1 MNEIILG
8 NQQKEALDLI
18 LKFKDSKEICFT
30 LKGYAGCGKTML
42 TKYLID
48 ELDKNWE
55 NYTICA
61 PTHKAKIVIE
71 RFTGKEGFTLHKLLS
86 LSPNIQIM
94 DLDLNDLKF
103 LIPKKSQLFPM
114 NSLIICD
121 EASMVNDFL
130 YDLMVDRC
138 QKNNCKIV
146 WICDEAQIKPVN
158 SIALSKVFQV
168 KNSYQLTEIF
178 RQKEGSALA
187 DLLFKNRTE
196 FIDSFNTSLS
206 KHGSIYVSSQPKDF
220 LKSSL
225 DNFKIGIDNKDIME
239 TKVLSYTNERVNIFN
254 NTIHKHLLGDKEYFI
269 GEFLTC
275 YDSFEFN
282 YCQFWN
288 GMDYIVTEEPIEK
301 TIYIPNVGE
310 FPGYELTVY
319 DTLEDQNVTFNILS
333 KSLTYKQIQN
343 ITGMIETIRLD
354 AIEAKKY
361 KSKQSKDLWMMYY
374 QMMNSFTTPFD
385 MYHDNRLIRKKTFD
399 YGYALTLHRSQ
410 GSSINNTFI
419 DMRSIGMCR
428 DELEKRQLQYVALSR
443 TRNNV
448 NILQ

>member
-168 KNSYQLTEIF
+168 ENSYQLTEIF

-196 FIDSFNTSLS
+196 FIESFNTSLS

-220 LKSSL
+220 LKNSL
-225 DNFKIGIDNKDIME
+225 ENFKIGIDNKDIME

-282 YCQFWN
+282 YSQFWN

-301 TIYIPNVGE
+301 SIYIPNVGE

-319 DTLEDQNVTFNILS
+319 DTLENQNVSFNVLS
-333 KSLTYKQIQN
+333 IFST
-343 ITGMIETIRLD
+343 
-354 AIEAKKY
+354 
-361 KSKQSKDLWMMYY
+361 
-374 QMMNSFTTPFD
+374 SFSQLKFT
-385 MYHDNRLIRKKTFD
+385 KT
-399 YGYALTLHRSQ
+399 
-410 GSSINNTFI
+410 
-419 DMRSIGMCR
+419 
-428 DELEKRQLQYVALSR
+428 
-443 TRNNV
+443 
-448 NILQ
+448 

>member
-1 MNEIILG
+1 
-8 NQQKEALDLI
+8 
-18 LKFKDSKEICFT
+18 
-30 LKGYAGCGKTML
+30 
-42 TKYLID
+42 
-48 ELDKNWE
+48 
-55 NYTICA
+55 
-61 PTHKAKIVIE
+61 
-71 RFTGKEGFTLHKLLS
+71 
-86 LSPNIQIM
+86 
-94 DLDLNDLKF
+94 
-103 LIPKKSQLFPM
+103 
-114 NSLIICD
+114 
-121 EASMVNDFL
+121 
-130 YDLMVDRC
+130 
-138 QKNNCKIV
+138 
-146 WICDEAQIKPVN
+146 
-158 SIALSKVFQV
+158 
-168 KNSYQLTEIF
+168 
-178 RQKEGSALA
+178 
-187 DLLFKNRTE
+187 
-196 FIDSFNTSLS
+196 
-206 KHGSIYVSSQPKDF
+206 
-220 LKSSL
+220 
-225 DNFKIGIDNKDIME
+225 ME

-282 YCQFWN
+282 YSQFWN

-301 TIYIPNVGE
+301 SIYIPNVGE

-319 DTLEDQNVTFNILS
+319 DTLENQNVSFNVLS
-333 KSLTYKQIQN
+333 KSLSYKEIQR

-354 AIEAKKY
+354 AIEAKKF
-361 KSKQSKDLWMMYY
+361 KSRQSKDLWMMYY